1 MRLSHLSPE
10 SPMNSLEGVEDL
22 GCLWAET
29 VAWVR
34 PRSESDERD
43 KMVLMLF
50 VSNFVQT
57 PTTKI
62 FERHPGVHNY
72 VR

>member
-1 MRLSHLSPE
+1 
-10 SPMNSLEGVEDL
+10 MNSLEGVEDR

-34 PRSESDERD
+34 PRSISDERQV
-43 KMVLMLF
+43 VLMLC

-57 PTTKI
+57 P
-62 FERHPGVHNY
+62 HNSDLRDIRAY
-72 VR
+72 TIHTLKPSLYPLQTDK

>member
-34 PRSESDERD
+34 PRSESDERQV
-43 KMVLMLF
+43 VLMLS

-57 PTTKI
+57 PTTQI
-62 FERHPGVHNY
+62 
-72 VR
+72 

>member
-10 SPMNSLEGVEDL
+10 SPMNSLEGVEDR

-62 FERHPGVHNY
+62 
-72 VR
+72 